1 MNSVIQEWVGH
12 VCNVGKFPREGSMLQ
27 TWAVPFWFL
36 RGVFMN
42 SVIPEWVGHVCN
54 VGKFFDGR
62 AGNGLIGSMLICPE
76 CGFVFSEYIQGG
88 QEGQFFKR

>member
-1 MNSVIQEWVGH
+1 MNSVIPEWVGH

-42 SVIPEWVGHVCN
+42 SVIPEWVGHVCILY
-54 VGKFFDGR
+54 GKWPGVERVSVTIHLACRNEIFNLPTW
-62 AGNGLIGSMLICPE
+62 AAHY
-76 CGFVFSEYIQGG
+76 GFT
-88 QEGQFFKR
+88 